1 MLYPSIKPFVN
12 ANEVVAYALVASWAE
27 PIGLAKDA
35 IIKTTIESSKTGVIT
50 VPILS
55 TNLLGL
61 IANHNVNPIK
71 NAKKIAWA
79 IVVFSGA
86 TKLDNPNS

>member
-1 MLYPSIKPFVN
+1 MYPSIKPFVN
-12 ANEVVAYALVASWAE
+12 ANEVVAYVFVGSWAT
-27 PIGLAKDA
+27 PIGLTNDA
-35 IIKTTIESSKTGVIT
+35 IINTTIESSKTGVIT

-55 TNLLGL
+55 TSLFGL
-61 IANHNVNPIK
+61 IANHNVNPMNK
-71 NAKKIAWA
+71 AKKIAWA